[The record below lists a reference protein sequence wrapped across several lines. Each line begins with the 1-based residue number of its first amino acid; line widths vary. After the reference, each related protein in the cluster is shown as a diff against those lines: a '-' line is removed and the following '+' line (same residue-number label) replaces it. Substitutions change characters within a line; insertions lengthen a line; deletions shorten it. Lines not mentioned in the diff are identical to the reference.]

1 MGHRAVRN
9 DPTPDGDVQIGVGIV
24 QHRAAVAGDEGIDAK
39 AKDQRQ
45 GEAVTAAAKCQGR
58 ADSHIAAPRDG
69 IDHFSIRLFVVAT
82 KAARN
87 PFLPLPQAASVSR
100 EERNPVIASLTTRR
114 AGWAGTAHGMDCMSL
129 QLHLVPLAGFA
140 GLMLI
145 AAVEDLRRLVIPN
158 AVVLA
163 LGVLWP
169 LQLAAAPT
177 ISLTGSAVAALCAAS
192 VFGAGALLFSR
203 GLMGGGDVKLLTA
216 ATLWAG
222 PGLTPALLIVTAI
235 LGGLL
240 TLALLFPL
248 ALRAVFAPAAAADAA
263 KRVPVPY
270 GVAIAAAAL
279 VVTIPPNLS

>member
-1 MGHRAVRN
+1 
-9 DPTPDGDVQIGVGIV
+9 
-24 QHRAAVAGDEGIDAK
+24 
-39 AKDQRQ
+39 
-45 GEAVTAAAKCQGR
+45 
-58 ADSHIAAPRDG
+58 
-69 IDHFSIRLFVVAT
+69 
-82 KAARN
+82 
-87 PFLPLPQAASVSR
+87 
-100 EERNPVIASLTTRR
+100 
-114 AGWAGTAHGMDCMSL
+114 MDCMSL

-263 KRVPVPY
+263 KRMPVPY
-270 GVAIAAAAL
+270 GVAIAGAAL
-279 VVTIPPNLS
+279 VVTIPPNLN